1 MILSAD
7 GASPLVVQGAPSG
20 VLVTNISTEISAIQM
35 ALEYFDAA
43 TSHLPAL
50 PRSLL
55 LANNL
60 LRAVSQE
67 GTKKNKKKSDGKPLL
82 AEPQACSLE
91 EKRKRSRFSPSSS
104 VPVQDAKPSSGQ
116 KR

>member
-35 ALEYFDAA
+35 ALDYFDAA

-67 GTKKNKKKSDGKPLL
+67 EIKKFGMGFCTEGKYYDRIIIPIYKNKELN
-82 AEPQACSLE
+82 
-91 EKRKRSRFSPSSS
+91 RTISP
-104 VPVQDAKPSSGQ
+104 
-116 KR
+116 